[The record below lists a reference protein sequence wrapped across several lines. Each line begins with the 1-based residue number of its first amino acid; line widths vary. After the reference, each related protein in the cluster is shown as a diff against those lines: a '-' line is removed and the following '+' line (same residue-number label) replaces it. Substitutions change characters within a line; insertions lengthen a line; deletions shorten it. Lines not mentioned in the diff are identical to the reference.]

1 VDWCPCTNALPHDSV
16 SRHSA
21 LGHVFPCFGVP
32 NIGRE
37 DEGWRGRREG
47 VKEELLGVVCGVGG
61 DACHMYE

>member
-1 VDWCPCTNALPHDSV
+1 MFSLTKLMPCLMTRYRDIV
-16 SRHSA
+16 
-21 LGHVFPCFGVP
+21 HVLPCFRVP

-47 VKEELLGVVCGVGG
+47 VKEELLGVVCGVAG